1 MPNARVVKNPFT
13 KEEQYLR
20 RNMQD
25 SRWVSETTSSSRLAR
40 SRPTKTT
47 PTPAPAAE
55 PAPVVLRP
63 TRYDFNSDE
72 AVSLQTSTPP
82 PHRYIRDSTSISS
95 LSAPPRSTH
104 PAYRERDNA
113 TSTDLSQKP
122 LPLRPRQQV
131 MASFVCETND
141 GRRRP
146 SDILPVTQVPLTP
159 SMARYTG
166 KPLPAIP
173 EPASYRPMRKDS
185 VIEPVPLPS
194 AIPLPG
200 PGDRKESNATIWPG
214 RDEAVA
220 PRASHK
226 AKRKKSLYKR
236 AKEIYDAGPE
246 NDTVELIRAIQAY
259 RDFRKAEKRAREGR
273 MVGGGS
279 SSDTHIDA
287 RGVHAQDVR
296 AQDGRGRA
304 PIRPKR
310 PVQPEYDPI
319 TAAYNNTSGT
329 EPDHVLQQ
337 QTHGRKGSDVSQSS
351 GDLVIGI
358 DTTLQSPVDLQKA
371 LPALPSSSYISPSSH
386 TRPSSSKKTSS
397 DMSSIHWWDSGSTNK
412 ERADRHDRLKAQ
424 IGRPRII
431 SGLYDGRTANLSV
444 KKGGLGGPTAG
455 RAGRAGRLALIPE
468 HGEPSPF
475 IMANIPPCV
484 TRRPPNTGVRSRRPP
499 NISIDT
505 SQLSERARGK
515 QKAHD
520 DDFLLH
526 LREKIAGSGHRGGL
540 FSKKSADSDKSFGC
554 VGVADDRIWN
564 PHSGSEPSIY
574 EHTRGYG
581 SSNLENENL
590 LPYPLF
596 SGRRGGRNGALRSA

>member
-1 MPNARVVKNPFT
+1 MT
-13 KEEQYLR
+13 
-20 RNMQD
+20 
-25 SRWVSETTSSSRLAR
+25 
-40 SRPTKTT
+40 
-47 PTPAPAAE
+47 
-55 PAPVVLRP
+55 
-63 TRYDFNSDE
+63 
-72 AVSLQTSTPP
+72 
-82 PHRYIRDSTSISS
+82 
-95 LSAPPRSTH
+95 
-104 PAYRERDNA
+104 
-113 TSTDLSQKP
+113 
-122 LPLRPRQQV
+122 
-131 MASFVCETND
+131 SFVRETND

-146 SDILPVTQVPLTP
+146 PDILLVTQVLRTP
-159 SMARYTG
+159 SMAQYTC

-173 EPASYRPMRKDS
+173 EPASCRPMRKDS

-194 AIPLPG
+194 AMPRPG

-220 PRASHK
+220 PRVSHK
-226 AKRKKSLYKR
+226 GKKSLYKR

-259 RDFRKAEKRAREGR
+259 RDFKKAEKRAQGGR
-273 MVGGGS
+273 MVGDGS

-287 RGVHAQDVR
+287 RGVHTQDVG
-296 AQDGRGRA
+296 AQTGRGRA
-304 PIRPKR
+304 PTRPKR
-310 PVQPEYDPI
+310 PVRPEYDPM

-329 EPDHVLQQ
+329 ESDHVLQQ

-371 LPALPSSSYISPSSH
+371 LPALPSSSYISPSSY

-397 DMSSIHWWDSGSTNK
+397 DMSSIHWWNSNSTDK

-431 SGLYDGRTANLSV
+431 SGLYDGRTANLSAE
-444 KKGGLGGPTAG
+444 KGGLGGPTAG
-455 RAGRAGRLALIPE
+455 RAGCAGRLASIPE

-475 IMANIPPCV
+475 IMANFPPCV

-505 SQLSERARGK
+505 SQLSKRARGK

-520 DDFLLH
+520 DFVSH
-526 LREKIAGSGHRGGL
+526 WREKIAGSGHRGSL
-540 FSKKSADSDKSFGC
+540 FSKKSEDSDKSFGC

-564 PHSGSEPSIY
+564 PHSGSEPSMH

-581 SSNLENENL
+581 SSNLEDENL

-596 SGRRGGRNGALRSA
+596 SGKRGGRNGAPKSA